1 MSKWSTDET
10 ELDLIKALAG
20 GNGLPTSETWF
31 EGEMMSN
38 ARKQHLLIA
47 RSKEPPV
54 SAKERHLGTKR
65 GKPFGSGGGE
75 DTDDRYKTNMQG
87 FGPGA
92 WLEGEDAK
100 HKAEY
105 KAMARQRLERA
116 EQRGVQVLGG
126 HHYLAGVEH
135 VEASTPHVEERSKRG
150 MDRGEVGAW
159 YTGPPPQDPRE
170 KAGQEPRAMPSSV
183 AGRVVLGGEKARA
196 TSYTTT
202 PPVQGWRDRTRDPTV
217 YGGGWKANPWREQ
230 FYQPEVKPAP
240 HQSHLPQGLEKQG
253 SRYMGHSVIET
264 APMTQEPAAGQP
276 TAVAKARPGI
286 FQSTVQGRTIYV
298 VEQKYAM
305 ADDLRRNIG
314 DVHDAEYK
322 SLYRQRLERAERRGP
337 QCFGG
342 HHHLAGEAHV
352 QDRNPEKVSAEVGSW
367 YKAPT
372 PGEYNKEANYRAF
385 KAGNTTFG
393 GKTQTQNPTKHNPLL
408 AAPARHP
415 AEPPPSDDAVVN
427 KAADA
432 LMFWAKESEPSITAL
447 LQDVCWNNQGEL
459 HGLEYKF
466 KGKESLL
473 RKIRKDIETEAMKA
487 LEEGDDTPVDLV
499 GVVWEIGD
507 AVRYTMIVPTE
518 TYTPAVQ
525 QAMSQMEARGYAP
538 EHLKNYWPGGDGYQG
553 INFNYSVPCAPSP
566 SGRLVFELQFHT
578 PESFAFKMKSHDL
591 YEIVRSAR
599 DPDAKRAAWDEQA
612 RQAAAVPVPAGVL
625 AIPHPTSKAMPG
637 EVELYAE
644 LALKRAMAIEDVV
657 VQHCG
662 KLVGG
667 RPPSWKFRNVEEIT
681 EQLKKIV
688 KTLDDGNDD
697 DGPELKAAVN
707 MLPDVLTL
715 NFTFPETGYADS
727 AAAAASRLRGAFA
740 AAASPRNG
748 WADPTCGTLGYRL
761 YLCVAG
767 ADDGVAFT
775 DDRRIPFCVAL
786 HTPASLAADAAL
798 DECWRARETAK
809 HRGVWQQ
816 AGSYIAAHRAKVKV
830 PPKAPLLGI
839 SLTGTM

>member
-1 MSKWSTDET
+1 
-10 ELDLIKALAG
+10 
-20 GNGLPTSETWF
+20 
-31 EGEMMSN
+31 
-38 ARKQHLLIA
+38 
-47 RSKEPPV
+47 
-54 SAKERHLGTKR
+54 
-65 GKPFGSGGGE
+65 
-75 DTDDRYKTNMQG
+75 
-87 FGPGA
+87 
-92 WLEGEDAK
+92 
-100 HKAEY
+100 
-105 KAMARQRLERA
+105 
-116 EQRGVQVLGG
+116 
-126 HHYLAGVEH
+126 
-135 VEASTPHVEERSKRG
+135 
-150 MDRGEVGAW
+150 
-159 YTGPPPQDPRE
+159 
-170 KAGQEPRAMPSSV
+170 
-183 AGRVVLGGEKARA
+183 
-196 TSYTTT
+196 
-202 PPVQGWRDRTRDPTV
+202 
-217 YGGGWKANPWREQ
+217 
-230 FYQPEVKPAP
+230 
-240 HQSHLPQGLEKQG
+240 
-253 SRYMGHSVIET
+253 
-264 APMTQEPAAGQP
+264 
-276 TAVAKARPGI
+276 
-286 FQSTVQGRTIYV
+286 
-298 VEQKYAM
+298 
-305 ADDLRRNIG
+305 
-314 DVHDAEYK
+314 
-322 SLYRQRLERAERRGP
+322 
-337 QCFGG
+337 
-342 HHHLAGEAHV
+342 
-352 QDRNPEKVSAEVGSW
+352 
-367 YKAPT
+367 
-372 PGEYNKEANYRAF
+372 
-385 KAGNTTFG
+385 
-393 GKTQTQNPTKHNPLL
+393 
-408 AAPARHP
+408 
-415 AEPPPSDDAVVN
+415 
-427 KAADA
+427 
-432 LMFWAKESEPSITAL
+432 
-447 LQDVCWNNQGEL
+447 
-459 HGLEYKF
+459 
-466 KGKESLL
+466 
-473 RKIRKDIETEAMKA
+473 
-487 LEEGDDTPVDLV
+487 
-499 GVVWEIGD
+499 
-507 AVRYTMIVPTE
+507 MIVPTE

-578 PESFAFKMKSHDL
+578 PESFAFKMRSHDL

-612 RQAAAVPVPAGVL
+612 RQAAAGPVPAGVL

-707 MLPDVLTL
+707 MLPDVLTV

-727 AAAAASRLRGAFA
+727 AAAPASRLRGAFA

-798 DECWRARETAK
+798 DECCRARETAK